1 MAMRFAERLATR
13 ALIALCLK
21 VAGAASGLL
30 ATLLLARAMAI
41 EDFGLVAFL
50 TSLLSLGAIAVL
62 LGHESLLIRELPRLG
77 REGNAGEARGL
88 LAHAGMVTVLL
99 GLAAAGLGLG
109 GIAAG
114 LVQPAHAGSYVA
126 ACLALPLL
134 AIYRVSG
141 AALQGLGHVL
151 VGDCIAQSLVQVVFL
166 LAVAGVML
174 TGLALSAGLAM
185 ELRLAASATAAGAG
199 IALVWWVMSRQ
210 PAAQSQSRTR
220 HWLTEAPPYAVLMAA
235 LFLITESDTLIV
247 KLMAGDVAAG
257 LYRPPQ
263 RVVWAISFGI
273 MAVNTLMQPRISG
286 LAASERPQELQDAV
300 SGAVRMS
307 LLLTVPASLLVVGFA
322 EPILGLFGEAYRD
335 GATALRILA
344 LGQLVNT
351 GMGPVA
357 VLLNMTGHQRTT
369 LRLTLL
375 VVAFNAVLAVAL
387 TGTLGI
393 AGAASATAFSM
404 AIWNVLLWR
413 AVRQRL
419 DIRPTALA
427 PGVWQIR
434 PLGAPA

>member
-1 MAMRFAERLATR
+1 MRFTERLATR
-13 ALIALCLK
+13 ALIALGLK

-50 TSLLSLGAIAVL
+50 TSLLSLGTIAVL
-62 LGHESLLIRELPRLG
+62 LGHESLLIRELPRLS
-77 REGNAGEARGL
+77 RAGNASEARGL
-88 LAHAGMVTVLL
+88 LAHAGLMTGLL
-99 GLAAAGLGLG
+99 GLAAAALGLG
-109 GIAAG
+109 GLAAG
-114 LVQPAHAGSYVA
+114 LVPQAHVGAYLA
-126 ACLALPLL
+126 ACLTLPLL
-134 AIYRVSG
+134 AIYRLSG

-166 LAVAGVML
+166 AGVAGVML

-185 ELRLAASATAAGAG
+185 ELRLVASAVAAASGVALACWVMRRLPATAR
-199 IALVWWVMSRQ
+199 V
-210 PAAQSQSRTR
+210 SRTR
-220 HWLTEAPPYAVLMAA
+220 HWLTEAPPYALLMAA

-247 KLMAGDVAAG
+247 KLMAGDLAAG

-286 LAASERPQELQDAV
+286 LAAAERPHELQRAV
-300 SGAVRMS
+300 SAAVRMS
-307 LLLTVPASLLVVGFA
+307 LVLTVPASLLVVGFA
-322 EPILGLFGEAYRD
+322 EPILALFGEAYRD

-404 AIWNVLLWR
+404 ALWNVLLWR

-427 PGVWQIR
+427 SGVWRIR